1 MPALMPL
8 VASMLRLQ
16 ISALRETNLGRINL
30 QKHVEVVPQ
39 TRVRRLVVSQIQAAM
54 LIRRG
59 VCRPLD
65 NILGC
70 KDARI
75 RRQELHIA

>member
-39 TRVRRLVVSQIQAAM
+39 TRVRRLVVSHIQAAM

-59 VCRPLD
+59 CAGLSTTYWVVKTRESGD
-65 NILGC
+65 KNYT
-70 KDARI
+70 
-75 RRQELHIA
+75 